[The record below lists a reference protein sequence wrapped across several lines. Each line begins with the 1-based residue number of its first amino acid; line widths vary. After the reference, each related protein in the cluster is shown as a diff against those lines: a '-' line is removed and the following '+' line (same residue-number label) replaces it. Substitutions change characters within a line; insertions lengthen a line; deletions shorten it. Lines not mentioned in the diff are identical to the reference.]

1 MAPISSWPLPG
12 FRCLPGVFRDAG
24 QTAVHRASFSFR
36 SEKVKV
42 WGFGLPRGL
51 IQWQESQREHTPPG
65 RGALAG
71 ILVVIIVTNGSV

>member
-1 MAPISSWPLPG
+1 MSSGMLG
-12 FRCLPGVFRDAG
+12 KQLYIELVFHSALR
-24 QTAVHRASFSFR
+24 
-36 SEKVKV
+36 KVKV

-51 IQWQESQREHTPPG
+51 IQWQESQKEHTPPG